1 MTCVCIFS
9 WAEYIY
15 QLLKESH
22 WPEFQRL
29 MSGLSAI
36 CSTRGSVPGLGRS
49 PGDENGNPLQY
60 SSLENSTDKRSLADY
75 SPQGHEESDMT
86 ERLTHKLHLDFV
98 LQSAVLICQASL
110 PFFLVIAPPLWLGN
124 RETFLWIPQWCLKIF
139 SFHLLLNPE
148 KVILELSALFPHTT
162 PLWRSLPRGARTA
175 GKSGST
181 QIFWG
186 QLQPSLP
193 PFHPSTEEVTT
204 VVWRRKRWD
213 GPYRT
218 QGCKAWFGRT
228 DFWSCTEGMNSGAS
242 RISPG
247 GSLSKACTARR
258 AEAQG

>member
-1 MTCVCIFS
+1 MCVHFFLGRI
-9 WAEYIY
+9 
-15 QLLKESH
+15 H
-22 WPEFQRL
+22 
-29 MSGLSAI
+29 LSA
-36 CSTRGSVPGLGRS
+36 SQRESLTRISEVDVRSFSDMQHTRFSPWVGKITGRWKRQPTPIFFPGEFHR
-49 PGDENGNPLQY
+49 Q
-60 SSLENSTDKRSLADY
+60 RSLADY

-86 ERLTHKLHLDFV
+86 ERLTHKLRLDFV